1 MKMAQ
6 PSATDNF
13 DVIVIGYGGAGAAAA
28 IEASNA
34 GASVLIV
41 EKFAEGGGTT
51 RMAGGNIRSVGDP
64 DKMIAHLDALTDE
77 TTDRQSIEAHVQGLV
92 DLPAWIEQCGAG
104 VSTDPKEQLGV
115 PRDPGPPYP
124 GATPGTMFP
133 GVVGADGIG
142 LRYRWPKDKNGG
154 LTRGKA
160 AWAMLSGNV
169 ERRSVEILTNAT
181 VKKLVRDGVSERVT
195 GIVADVAGKQIQAT
209 ARQGVILASG
219 GFAWNAEMLREW
231 IGVAMPSAAPPH
243 RNTGEG
249 VGMAQAVGA
258 SLWHMGGIVLSM
270 GMLVPGFDATF
281 AMKVRERGFVLVDR
295 AAQRFCDESRLAGHS
310 GSMLLE
316 DRDHHNAIW
325 KRIPSYLIF
334 DEATRLAGPITT
346 TDAGFNLDIGWSDDN
361 AMPVEKGW
369 ISSAPSIGALAT
381 KLGLDATALT
391 ATIEDY
397 NRGIDSGTD
406 AFGRP
411 GTDAYPIER
420 GPYYGIAIWPTVY
433 NTQGGPRRSADGAI
447 LDPFGN
453 PIPGLFGA
461 GELGSIFNRLY
472 PGGMNYGE
480 AFVSGRMAGASALG
494 LKSRQR

>member
-1 MKMAQ
+1 MAL
-6 PSATDNF
+6 PSSTDIF
-13 DVIVIGYGGAGAAAA
+13 DVIVVGYGGAGAAAA

-77 TTDRQSIEAHVQGLV
+77 TTDRHSIEAHVQGLV
-92 DLPAWIEQCGAG
+92 GLPAWIEGCGAG
-104 VSTDPKEQLGV
+104 VLTDPNERLGA
-115 PRDPGPPYP
+115 PRDAGPPYP

-142 LRYRWPKDKNGG
+142 LRYRWPKDKNNG

-169 ERRSVEILTNAT
+169 ERRKIEVLNSTT
-181 VKKLVRDGVSERVT
+181 VKKLIRDGVSERVT
-195 GIVADVAGKQIQAT
+195 GIVAEVGGREVRIA
-209 ARQGVILASG
+209 ARHGVVLASG
-219 GFAWNAEMLREW
+219 GFAWNADMLRQW

-281 AMKVRERGFVLVDR
+281 AMKVRERGFLLVDR
-295 AAQRFCDESRLAGHS
+295 AGKRFCDESRLAGHS

-346 TDAGFNLDIGWSDDN
+346 TDAGFNLDVGWSDDN
-361 AMPVEKGW
+361 SMPVDKGW
-369 ISSAPSIGALAT
+369 ISSASSIDGLAN
-381 KLGLDATALT
+381 KLGLETSALT
-391 ATIEDY
+391 TTIEQY
-397 NRGIDSGTD
+397 NRGMDSNTD

-411 GTDAYPIER
+411 NSDGYPIER

-433 NTQGGPRRSADGAI
+433 NTQGGPRRRADGAI
-447 LDPFGN
+447 LDPFGD
-453 PIPGLFGA
+453 PIGGLFGA

-480 AFVSGRMAGASALG
+480 AFVSGRIAGTSALG
-494 LKSRQR
+494 LKVG